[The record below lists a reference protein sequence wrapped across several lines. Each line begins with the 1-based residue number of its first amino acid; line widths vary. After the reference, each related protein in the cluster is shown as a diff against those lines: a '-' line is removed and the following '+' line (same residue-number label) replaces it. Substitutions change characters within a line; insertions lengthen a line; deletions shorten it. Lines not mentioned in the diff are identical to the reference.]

1 MATTEAER
9 TVDRFISTWD
19 RGDVDKMLDYFTD
32 DAVYHNMPMEPAV
45 GKPAIRALL
54 SEMLGAM
61 SGLRVEVHRQVS
73 DGKIVMHERTD
84 YFSLGT
90 QEMALPICGV
100 FEIHDG
106 RITAWREYFD
116 LAMASGLAEPGE

>member
-1 MATTEAER
+1 MNNDATALVLEFCLAFGKGTPPSELVE
-9 TVDRFISTWD
+9 FFS
-19 RGDVDKMLDYFTD
+19 D
-32 DAVYHNMPMEPAV
+32 DAVYHNMPMEPAA
-45 GKPAIRALL
+45 GKPAIRALP
-54 SEMLGAM
+54 SEMLVAM
-61 SGLRVEVHRQVS
+61 SGLRAEVHRQLS

-100 FEIHDG
+100 FEIDDG
-106 RITAWREYFD
+106 RIANWREYFD